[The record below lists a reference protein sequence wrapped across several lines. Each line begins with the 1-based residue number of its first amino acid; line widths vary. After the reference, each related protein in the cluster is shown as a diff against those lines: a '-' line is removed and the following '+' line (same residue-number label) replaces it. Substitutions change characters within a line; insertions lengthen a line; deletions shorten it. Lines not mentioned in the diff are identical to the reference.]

1 VLLSEHFTFTL
12 HEDAVEEKLED
23 RTGIG
28 AVDAEVLRAFESKVR
43 LRGRSD
49 VTDTRNVYY

>member
-1 VLLSEHFTFTL
+1 LLLSEHFTFTL